1 MQPGCSSLEGLIQ
14 ENGPFIWQSGT
25 FLPVQNNWAW
35 NKLSNIVYIEQ
46 PVGTG
51 FSTGNVTATSE
62 EEVAQQFLSFWK
74 NFVDTF
80 SLQGY
85 KIYVTGE
92 SYAGMYCPYIASAM
106 IDADDSTYYNVSG
119 LLIYDPVIGQNDIQ
133 GNIPAVSFVDYWSG
147 LFPFNDSFVL
157 DIHSRASSCGYTD
170 YLNKYL
176 VYPPA
181 GQQPDIIA
189 GQYENGTTRP
199 ECADLYYDIA
209 YAALDVNPCW
219 NIYQVGATC
228 PLPWD
233 ILGFPGTYMYTP
245 IGANIYFEREDVKK
259 AIHAPLNVTWSECT
273 DSDVFLGGIDNSLAS
288 SINVLPKVIDATKN
302 VIIGHGSMDY
312 VLIAN
317 GTLLTI
323 QNMTWGDQLGFRSR
337 PTEPLYVPVHDD
349 PSLSMMAGSGVM
361 GTAHTERGLT
371 YVGVALSGHMIPQY
385 APSAAYRHLEFLL
398 GRISNLSSIESF
410 TTGRNLSQYTGPT
423 GNGNAPQGFANVD
436 SVSTTSTDS
445 AGETANPAPVMG
457 N

>member
-1 MQPGCSSLEGLIQ
+1 
-14 ENGPFIWQSGT
+14 
-25 FLPVQNNWAW
+25 
-35 NKLSNIVYIEQ
+35 
-46 PVGTG
+46 
-51 FSTGNVTATSE
+51 
-62 EEVAQQFLSFWK
+62 
-74 NFVDTF
+74 
-80 SLQGY
+80 
-85 KIYVTGE
+85 
-92 SYAGMYCPYIASAM
+92 MYCPYIASAM
-106 IDADDSTYYNVSG
+106 IDAEDRIHYNVSG

-133 GNIPAVSFVDYWSG
+133 GNVPAVAFVDYWSG
-147 LFPFNDSFVL
+147 LFPFNDSFVS

-176 VYPPA
+176 VYPPV
-181 GQQPDIIA
+181 GQQPDVIA
-189 GQYENGTTRP
+189 GQYDNGTTKP

-245 IGANIYFEREDVKK
+245 AGANVYFQREDVKK

-273 DSDVFLGGIDNSLAS
+273 DSDVFVGGTDSSLAS
-288 SINVLPKVIDATKN
+288 SIYALPNVIEATNN
-302 VIIGHGSMDY
+302 VIIGHGAMDY
-312 VLIAN
+312 VLVAN

-323 QNMTWGDQLGFRSR
+323 QNMTWGGQLGFHSR
-337 PTEPLYVPVHDD
+337 PTEPLYIPIHDD

-361 GTAHTERGLT
+361 GTVHTERGLT

-398 GRISNLSSIESF
+398 GRISSLSSTESF
-410 TTGRNLSQYTGPT
+410 TTDANASQHTGPI

-436 SVSTTSTDS
+436 SIIATSTDS
-445 AGETANPAPVMG
+445 TGNTTSFASNFGHLLPGLTSLVALPVYITLVMVLFG
-457 N
+457 